1 MSNKLIAINRL
12 MTFVIAGFLFLSS
25 VFWGSEALAFQFDD
39 ALTSA
44 GRGFLNVVV
53 GDYTQAATKV
63 YDTTLKSAQ
72 DVVNDLAVKLEK
84 AADPNISASDR
95 KSLVKQINS
104 AQKNLSD
111 LAKSFDGYASD
122 TKEFDSEL
130 EETVQQ
136 LLAAVRGDT
145 HKQLNQTES
154 SFRQIS
160 KAIAKLAADANKVDA
175 DNLNNLLGDFG
186 DNIQSLNQA
195 VALGSKAV
203 KALSAF
209 TS

>member
-1 MSNKLIAINRL
+1 MSTKHIAIGRL
-12 MTFVIAGFLFLSS
+12 MTFVIAGFLLLSS
-25 VFWGSEALAFQFDD
+25 TFGGSEALAFQFDD

-44 GRGFLNVVV
+44 GKGFLNAVV
-53 GDYTQAATKV
+53 GDYTQATNKV

-84 AADPNISASDR
+84 AADPNISVSDR

-122 TKEFDSEL
+122 TKEFASEL
-130 EETVQQ
+130 EDTVQQ
-136 LLAAVRGDT
+136 LLTAVRGDT
-145 HKQLNQTES
+145 RKQLNQTES

-160 KAIAKLAADANKVDA
+160 KAIANLAADASKVDT
-175 DNLNNLLGDFG
+175 DNLSNLLGDFG

-195 VALGSKAV
+195 VALGGKAV

>member
-1 MSNKLIAINRL
+1 MSTKHIAIGRL
-12 MTFVIAGFLFLSS
+12 MTFVIAGFLLLSS
-25 VFWGSEALAFQFDD
+25 TFGGSEALAFQFDD

-44 GRGFLNVVV
+44 GKGFLNAVV
-53 GDYTQAATKV
+53 GDYTQANNKV

-84 AADPNISASDR
+84 AADPNISVSDR

-122 TKEFDSEL
+122 TMEFDSEL
-130 EETVQQ
+130 EDTVQQ
-136 LLAAVRGDT
+136 LLTAVRGDT
-145 HKQLNQTES
+145 RKQLNQTES

-160 KAIAKLAADANKVDA
+160 KAIANLAADASKVDT
-175 DNLNNLLGDFG
+175 DNLSNLLGDFG

-195 VALGSKAV
+195 VALGGKAV